1 MLQMILSF
9 TAIVHKLCI
18 KNQKTKSKN
27 KMPIFLCNIVVHNS
41 NVIFRFWSEFSE
53 MHRFVN
59 LYNLKVTQLIVKN
72 N

>member
-27 KMPIFLCNIVVHNS
+27 KMPIF
-41 NVIFRFWSEFSE
+41 WSEFSE